1 VRDRATT
8 DVRTSRTN
16 KEEDIY
22 TSNVFGTNEENKD
35 ENEGKDDYE
44 DGKWIDILQYDVHSG
59 KSLMKEFEDEWNINN
74 SDDDIDD
81 KSGEKSD
88 NSDNVRDNGI
98 KKTKEENCWSNYW
111 FKI

>member
-8 DVRTSRTN
+8 DFRTSITN

-44 DGKWIDILQYDVHSG
+44 DGK
-59 KSLMKEFEDEWNINN
+59 
-74 SDDDIDD
+74 
-81 KSGEKSD
+81 
-88 NSDNVRDNGI
+88 
-98 KKTKEENCWSNYW
+98 
-111 FKI
+111 

>member
-1 VRDRATT
+1 MRDKATT

-44 DGKWIDILQYDVHSG
+44 DEK
-59 KSLMKEFEDEWNINN
+59 
-74 SDDDIDD
+74 DDDYI
-81 KSGEKSD
+81 ST
-88 NSDNVRDNGI
+88 N
-98 KKTKEENCWSNYW
+98 EEGFGFCN
-111 FKI
+111 